1 VATAYEGEFRSQGQL
16 LNERVKA
23 GRLAAERAA
32 NLVDDSVTHFVIAA
46 RGSSDSA
53 ALYLQYLLG
62 QKLGILSAL
71 ATPSL
76 YADPLHVN
84 LAGALVIG
92 ISQSGRSPDVVS
104 VLAAARA
111 QGRCAIAITNDALS
125 PLAQQADVVIPLLVG
140 EEVSLAAT
148 KTLLASFQAAAQLV
162 QAIAGSRV
170 VLPDEKDLP
179 SLITTTSEWAL
190 AHVASAFD
198 GLALDGLTVVG
209 RGLGLSA
216 AEECALKIR
225 EVSGLRAEAYAVP
238 DLLHGPI
245 GANGAGSTLWLLL
258 TDEVSDES
266 ASDLIARA
274 KYSGM
279 TTLVSRTKAR
289 NETLADVEIVLPVD
303 TPNWITPF
311 IDIIVGQV
319 MALRLGELHHRPIDQ
334 PPGLKKITLTN

>member
-1 VATAYEGEFRSQGQL
+1 VATAYEEEFLSQGQL
-16 LNERVKA
+16 LSERAKA

-32 NLVDDSVTHFVIAA
+32 ILVDDSVTHFVIAA

-62 QKLGILSAL
+62 QDLGRLSAL

-76 YADPLHVN
+76 YADPLKVN
-84 LAGALVIG
+84 LTGALVIG

-111 QGRCAIAITNDALS
+111 QGRPAIAITNDALS
-125 PLAQQADVVIPLLVG
+125 PLAQQADVLIPLLVG
-140 EEVSLAAT
+140 EELSTPAT
-148 KTLLASFQAAAQLV
+148 KTLLASMQAAAQFV
-162 QAIAGSRV
+162 QAVAGSSD
-170 VLPDEKDLP
+170 VLPDEKELP
-179 SLITTTSEWAL
+179 ALVTTTSTWAL
-190 AHVASAFD
+190 EHVAAAFE

-225 EVSGLRAEAYAVP
+225 EVSGLRAEAYALP

-245 GANGAGSTLWLLL
+245 GANGAGTTMWLLL

-266 ASDLIARA
+266 ASDLVARA

-279 TTLVSRTKAR
+279 TTLVSRPKR
-289 NETLADVEIVLPVD
+289 RQETLADVEMVLPVE

-311 IDIIVGQV
+311 INIVVGQV
-319 MALRLGELHHRPIDQ
+319 MALRLGELRQRPIDQ

>member
-1 VATAYEGEFRSQGQL
+1 VATAYEGELLSQGQL
-16 LNERVKA
+16 LNERAKA

-32 NLVDDSVTHFVIAA
+32 TLVDDSVTHFVIAA

-53 ALYLQYLLG
+53 ALYLQYLVG
-62 QKLGILSAL
+62 QQLGILSAL

-111 QGRCAIAITNDALS
+111 QGRRAIAITNDALS
-125 PLAQQADVVIPLLVG
+125 PLAQQADVIIPLLAG

-170 VLPDEKDLP
+170 VLPDEKDLA
-179 SLITTTSEWAL
+179 SLVTTTSEWAL
-190 AHVASAFD
+190 AHVVSAFE

-245 GANGAGSTLWLLL
+245 GANGTGSTLWLLL

-279 TTLVSRTKAR
+279 TTLVSRTKGR
-289 NETLADVEIVLPVD
+289 KETLADVEIVLPVE

>member
-1 VATAYEGEFRSQGQL
+1 VATAYEEEFLSQGQL
-16 LNERVKA
+16 LSERAKA

-32 NLVDDSVTHFVIAA
+32 ILVDDSVTHFVIAA

-62 QKLGILSAL
+62 QNLGRLSAL

-76 YADPLHVN
+76 YADPLKVN
-84 LAGALVIG
+84 LTGALVIG

-111 QGRCAIAITNDALS
+111 QGRPAIAITNDALS
-125 PLAQQADVVIPLLVG
+125 PLAQQADVLIPLLVG
-140 EEVSLAAT
+140 EELSTPAT
-148 KTLLASFQAAAQLV
+148 KTLLASMQAAAQFV
-162 QAIAGSRV
+162 QAVAGSSD
-170 VLPDEKDLP
+170 VLPDEKELP
-179 SLITTTSEWAL
+179 ALVTTTSTWAL
-190 AHVASAFD
+190 EHVAAAFE

-225 EVSGLRAEAYAVP
+225 EVSGLRAEAYALP

-245 GANGAGSTLWLLL
+245 GANGAGTTMWLLL

-266 ASDLIARA
+266 ASDLVARA

-279 TTLVSRTKAR
+279 TTLVSRPKR
-289 NETLADVEIVLPVD
+289 RKETLADVEMVLPVE

-311 IDIIVGQV
+311 INIVVGQV
-319 MALRLGELHHRPIDQ
+319 MALRLGELRQRPIDQ